1 MSYQFSRD
9 VPADGVTG
17 RGGNLFLGILAGL
30 VAAIIGSAIWM
41 GITVATGMH
50 VGYVALGVGALVGYA
65 IRYAGHGSSVI
76 FGIFGAVFTFLSC
89 LCGEVLSV
97 LEKATSAQQS
107 LLDLLKTADL
117 VQLTGNIFAHTD
129 PIMYL
134 IYAIGI
140 FEGYKLSRVK

>member
-1 MSYQFSRD
+1 M
-9 VPADGVTG
+9 DGVTG
-17 RGGNLFLGILAGL
+17 RGGNLFLGIFAGL
-30 VAAIIGSAIWM
+30 VAAVIGSAIWM
-41 GITVATGMH
+41 GITIATGMH
-50 VGYVALGVGALVGYA
+50 IGYVALGVGALVGFA
-65 IRYAGHGSSVI
+65 IRYAGHGTSIV

-97 LEKATSAQQS
+97 LEKSTSGQQG

-117 VQLTGNIFAHTD
+117 VQVTGNIFAQTD
-129 PIMYL
+129 LIMYL

>member
-1 MSYQFSRD
+1 M
-9 VPADGVTG
+9 DGVTG

-41 GITVATGMH
+41 GITVAMGGVH
-50 VGYVALGVGALVGYA
+50 VGYVALGVGALVGFA
-65 IRYAGHGSSVI
+65 IRYAGHGSSIV
-76 FGIFGAVFTFLSC
+76 FGIFGAVFTLLSC
-89 LCGEVLSV
+89 FCGEVLSV
-97 LEKATSAQQS
+97 LEKATSAQQG

-117 VQLTGNIFAHTD
+117 VQVTGNIFAQTD
-129 PIMYL
+129 LIMYL